1 LKILPLIAAAGFA
14 AIILMLTRCISAQ
27 EVKTQ
32 IDWRVLI
39 VIACAFGISSAV
51 TKSGIAGFTSRA
63 LLACNQLWGIGG
75 ALAALYCI
83 TNLYT
88 SFISNNAAAAMLFPV
103 ALATAQHLQI
113 DVMPFAVTVAIA
125 ASFAF
130 ATPIGYQ
137 TNMMVYGPGGY
148 KFTDFIRVGLPLQLV
163 TGMLAVLLLYA
174 VYFR

>member
-1 LKILPLIAAAGFA
+1 MFFPISF
-14 AIILMLTRCISAQ
+14 LTCNNY
-27 EVKTQ
+27 
-32 IDWRVLI
+32 W
-39 VIACAFGISSAV
+39 
-51 TKSGIAGFTSRA
+51 GIA
-63 LLACNQLWGIGG
+63 G

-83 TNLYT
+83 TNIYT
-88 SFISNNAAAAMLFPV
+88 TFISNNAAAAMLFPI
-103 ALATAQHLQI
+103 ALATAQHLKL

-148 KFTDFIRVGLPLQLV
+148 RFTDFIRVGLPLQIV
-163 TGMLAVLLLYA
+163 TGTLAVIILYA